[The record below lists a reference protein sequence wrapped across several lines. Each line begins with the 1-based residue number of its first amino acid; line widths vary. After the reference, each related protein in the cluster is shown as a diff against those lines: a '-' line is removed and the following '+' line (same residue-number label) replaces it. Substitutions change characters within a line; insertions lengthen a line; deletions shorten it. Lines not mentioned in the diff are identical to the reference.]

1 MIKYCKFY
9 IEGKCK
15 HNDTCKFIHEDNIC
29 REHFFRICKFGD
41 KCKFNHIENNN
52 KQKAGSSIY
61 KNTSEIG
68 SSLAKGTAE
77 GVGMAALGVAWT
89 PFAAIADVGTGIYHG
104 TNAVASSITPKQKT
118 HTELEAAETK
128 KAHIANQKCAHV
140 YRNYLACKVCNK
152 HCTEPKDIKI
162 DECRHSKISK
172 DGAKILKHIQDTNA
186 KDKPHFCA
194 NIDGYYPGGDAD
206 FITKQALQ
214 AY

>member
-1 MIKYCKFY
+1 MTDIYYQKYLKY
-9 IEGKCK
+9 KK
-15 HNDTCKFIHEDNIC
+15 KYLDL
-29 REHFFRICKFGD
+29 
-41 KCKFNHIENNN
+41 

-61 KNTSEIG
+61 KNTTEIG
-68 SSLAKGTAE
+68 SSLTKGTAQ

-104 TNAVASSITPKQKT
+104 TNAVASSIIPKQKT
-118 HTELEAAETK
+118 HTEMVKTAEADAKK
-128 KAHIANQKCAHV
+128 KAGVADQKCAHV

-152 HCTEPKDIKI
+152 HCTDPKDIKI
-162 DECRHSKISK
+162 DECRYSKISN
-172 DGAKILKHIQDTNA
+172 DGAKILKHIQDTNG

-214 AY
+214 T